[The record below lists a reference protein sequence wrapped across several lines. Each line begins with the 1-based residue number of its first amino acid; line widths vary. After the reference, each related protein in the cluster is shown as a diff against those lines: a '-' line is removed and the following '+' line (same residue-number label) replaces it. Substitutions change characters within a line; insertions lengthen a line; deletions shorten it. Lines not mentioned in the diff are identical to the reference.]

1 MEVSLRPGGAGL
13 GSLRPG
19 GGGLLSTFAAGSRP
33 KHTASASKEEK
44 GYDEVIKYDRAFLL
58 AFKEVRSAG
67 RGGRRMRGA
76 VFSSCQVVGLFAEH
90 PACLCAA
97 AAQRCTSVPSEL
109 EHSGSEVLLGSS
121 DNEFVPAEERC
132 AAPSLTKTHV
142 DRQLC

>member
-67 RGGRRMRGA
+67 RGGAADAWRRVFLLSSRGA
-76 VFSSCQVVGLFAEH
+76 FC
-90 PACLCAA
+90 
-97 AAQRCTSVPSEL
+97 
-109 EHSGSEVLLGSS
+109 
-121 DNEFVPAEERC
+121 
-132 AAPSLTKTHV
+132 
-142 DRQLC
+142 